1 MGQMKCDKVQ
11 ASPNAIVN
19 ANDLTY
25 TLSLFLQ
32 LSLILDILGK
42 TKIQMKMNIYPSVQ
56 VYKCATQCL
65 LKLNVFL

>member
-1 MGQMKCDKVQ
+1 MGQKKCDKVQ
-11 ASPNAIVN
+11 TSPNAIVN
-19 ANDLTY
+19 ANGLTY

-42 TKIQMKMNIYPSVQ
+42 TKIQMKMNIYPSFQ

-65 LKLNVFL
+65 LKLNVVL

>member
-1 MGQMKCDKVQ
+1 MDQKKCDKVQ

-19 ANDLTY
+19 ANGLTY

-42 TKIQMKMNIYPSVQ
+42 TKIQMKMNIYPSFQ